1 MATPLRNVP
10 STPVAHVSAR
20 PDITALGASKIRE
33 VANAGI
39 GRADVLPF
47 WFGEPDEVTP
57 QFIRDRARDALA
69 AGETFYSSNFGIA
82 PLREAIST
90 YVSDLHGTVEPDRI
104 AVTSSGVSAL
114 MIAAQ
119 ALFSPGDRVVIVTP
133 VWPNL
138 TEGPRILGAEVVR
151 VPLTMTAGRWTLDI
165 DRVISAL
172 TPNARA
178 LVINSPNNPTGW
190 VIDAAT
196 QRAILKHCRER
207 GIWIIADD
215 VYERLVY
222 RGGIGAHKV
231 APSFLDLGE
240 PEDRIISTNSFSKS
254 WLMTGWRLGWMVSPR
269 GPDGT
274 TLMNDF
280 GKLIEYNTSCAP
292 PFVQLAGIAAIEQGE
307 PVVAATLA
315 RYTQAR
321 EVLCQLLESIE
332 GVNAVRPDGAMY
344 VFFAID
350 AAADSLAF
358 CKALVEKVGL
368 GLAPGAAFGAEGEG
382 YVRWCLASS
391 VERLEDGVARLKKF
405 LAG

>member
-1 MATPLRNVP
+1 MATPLRNVS

-20 PDITALGASKIRE
+20 AGVTALGASKIRE

-82 PLREAIST
+82 PLREAISS
-90 YVSDLHGTVEPDRI
+90 YVTGLHGAVEPDRI

-138 TEGPRILGAEVVR
+138 TEGPRILGADVVR
-151 VPLTMTAGRWTLDI
+151 VPLGVASGRWTLDV
-165 DRVISAL
+165 DRVLSAL
-172 TPNARA
+172 TPSTRA

-190 VIDAAT
+190 VIDADT
-196 QRAILKHCRER
+196 QRTILQHCRER

-222 RGGIGAHKV
+222 NGAVGAQHV

-254 WLMTGWRLGWMVSPR
+254 WLMTGWRLGWMISPR

-292 PFVQLAGIAAIEQGE
+292 PFVQLAGVAAIEQGE

-315 RYTQAR
+315 RYTKAR
-321 EVLCQLLESIE
+321 EVLCQLLESID

-358 CKALVEKVGL
+358 CKSLVEKVGL

>member
-1 MATPLRNVP
+1 
-10 STPVAHVSAR
+10 
-20 PDITALGASKIRE
+20 
-33 VANAGI
+33 
-39 GRADVLPF
+39 
-47 WFGEPDEVTP
+47 
-57 QFIRDRARDALA
+57 
-69 AGETFYSSNFGIA
+69 
-82 PLREAIST
+82 
-90 YVSDLHGTVEPDRI
+90 
-104 AVTSSGVSAL
+104 
-114 MIAAQ
+114 
-119 ALFSPGDRVVIVTP
+119 
-133 VWPNL
+133 
-138 TEGPRILGAEVVR
+138 
-151 VPLTMTAGRWTLDI
+151 
-165 DRVISAL
+165 
-172 TPNARA
+172 
-178 LVINSPNNPTGW
+178 VINSPNNPTGW
-190 VIDAAT
+190 VIDADT
-196 QRAILKHCRER
+196 QRTLLRHCRER
-207 GIWIIADD
+207 GIWILADD

-222 RGGIGAHKV
+222 SGGLGAHNV
-231 APSFLDLGE
+231 APSFLDLAE

-269 GPDGT
+269 GPDGS

-292 PFVQLAGIAAIEQGE
+292 PFVQLAGVAAIEQGE

-315 RYTQAR
+315 RYTRAR
-321 EVLCQLLESIE
+321 DVLCQLLESID

-391 VERLEDGVARLKKF
+391 VERLEDGVARLKQY

>member
-1 MATPLRNVP
+1 MATPLRNIP
-10 STPVAHVSAR
+10 LAPVAHVTAR
-20 PDITALGASKIRE
+20 PDIAALGASKIRE

-90 YVSDLHGTVEPDRI
+90 YVTGLHGAVEPDRI

-119 ALFSPGDRVVIVTP
+119 ALFSPGDRVVIITP

-151 VPLTMTAGRWTLDI
+151 VPLTMTQGRWTLDL
-165 DRVISAL
+165 DRVLSAL

-190 VIDAAT
+190 VIDADT
-196 QRAILKHCRER
+196 QRAILHHCRER

-222 RGGIGAHKV
+222 RGGIGARNV

-292 PFVQLAGIAAIEQGE
+292 PFVQLAGVSAIVEGE

-315 RYTQAR
+315 RYTRAR

-350 AAADSLAF
+350 RAADSLAF
-358 CKALVEKVGL
+358 CKALVEQVGL

>member
-1 MATPLRNVP
+1 MATPLRNVS
-10 STPVAHVSAR
+10 STQVDHVSAR
-20 PDITALGASKIRE
+20 PAVTALGASKIRE

-69 AGETFYSSNFGIA
+69 KGETFYSSNFGIA
-82 PLREAIST
+82 ALREAIAS
-90 YVSDLHGTVEPDRI
+90 YVTRLHGMVEPDRI

-119 ALFSPGDRVVIVTP
+119 ALFSPGDRVVIITP

-151 VPLTMTAGRWTLDI
+151 VPLSVTDGRWTLDL
-165 DRVISAL
+165 DRVLSAL

-190 VIDAAT
+190 VIDADT
-196 QRAILKHCRER
+196 QRTLLRHCRER
-207 GIWIIADD
+207 GIWILADD

-222 RGGIGAHKV
+222 SGGLGAHNV
-231 APSFLDLGE
+231 APSFLDLAE

-269 GPDGT
+269 GPDGS

-292 PFVQLAGIAAIEQGE
+292 PFVQLAGVAAIEQGE

-315 RYTQAR
+315 RYTRAR
-321 EVLCQLLESIE
+321 DVLCQLLESID

-391 VERLEDGVARLKKF
+391 VERLEDGVARLKQY